1 MHDQSNHMIRRYAM
15 VLGSTVA
22 AFAGGCSE
30 RAGPV
35 SGTGPGRE
43 PKIAALIDHLKSQ
56 GLELRPVENHSNVIE
71 YIFSVAPGVE
81 SENQVGFSYWPGP
94 HRPNERVTDHAIT
107 IPYEVHGDWVLW
119 RVGGSRGNAS
129 EDYIACWER
138 VRSATSTYGEHE
150 SAARRGSR

>member
-30 RAGPV
+30 RAWAGAEDSGSDRPPQIAGP
-35 SGTGPGRE
+35 RF
-43 PKIAALIDHLKSQ
+43 
-56 GLELRPVENHSNVIE
+56 RPVENHSNVIE

-94 HRPNERVTDHAIT
+94 HRPNERVTDRAIT

-138 VRSATSTYGEHE
+138 VRSATST
-150 SAARRGSR
+150 